1 MALTTQQQ
9 NDLLELLSDLS
20 KLFKYAPYIYRE
32 AVIETY
38 NTANPLDHLVKFK
51 ENLLD
56 EKTVMFFI
64 PSTYAQNSDGGVR
77 IGFLKPGEGYTV
89 TNNTKFFNL
98 KIEQGASYVPLK
110 AKDFYTNR
118 VFMLRKFDDNDIVVI
133 NYRADANVIFE
144 TLTVHEL
151 EIPENGDLTIEVDD
165 TNRSLKQLIRD
176 HYALKEEVDR
186 LSNQIKIGTAAP
198 EQELAEE
205 PAGTI
210 YIKVEDL

>member
-9 NDLLELLSDLS
+9 NDLLELLDDLS

-32 AVIETY
+32 AVVESY
-38 NTANPLDHLVKFK
+38 NTSNPLDHLVKFK
-51 ENLLD
+51 DSLLD
-56 EKTVMFFI
+56 EKTILFFI
-64 PSTYAQNSDGGVR
+64 PTTFYQNESGVR
-77 IGFLKPGEGYTV
+77 IGFLYPGEGYTV
-89 TNNTKFFNL
+89 TSNTKFFNL
-98 KIEQGASYVPLK
+98 KIEQGAQYVPLK

-118 VFMLRKFDDNDIVVI
+118 LFMLRKLNDQDLIVI
-133 NYRADANVIFE
+133 NYRADSNVIYE

-151 EIPENGDLTIEVDD
+151 EIPTNGDLSIEVDS

-176 HYALKEEVDR
+176 FYELKEEFNT